1 MDPKVYLLA
10 KTMPVSEGIDSYLSE
25 QAIKDWIHQSKNAE
39 ELIEFSGRMCYQS
52 FEVGHNPN
60 ISMVRKDSSNYLN
73 NIIKSGHGSVLE
85 HGWMTFAIVGVSR
98 VFTHELVRHR
108 VGTAFSQESL
118 RYVRPKGRLDKIID
132 DDWNFLTEDERCK
145 LNDYLTAVENMY
157 EELAKKYIDDLP
169 KSEKNFD
176 LKKMRSSLFR
186 RILPIGIPT
195 SIVLS
200 ANLRT
205 LRHLLEMR
213 TARFAEIE
221 IRRVFNM
228 IGDICKI
235 EHPLTFQ
242 DYVIEEVN
250 GIGEW
255 TTPNRKI

>member
-25 QAIKDWIHQSKNAE
+25 QAIKDWIHQSQNAE

-60 ISMVRKDSSNYLN
+60 ISMVRKDSQKYLS
-73 NIIKSGHGSVLE
+73 NIIESGHGSVLE

-118 RYVRPKGRLDKIID
+118 RYVRPEGRLNKIID
-132 DDWNFLTEDERCK
+132 DDWSFISITETDEINNI
-145 LNDYLTAVENMY
+145 LHLIEEMY
-157 EELAKKYIDDLP
+157 DHLAKKYIDDLP

-176 LKKMRSSLFR
+176 LKKIRSSLFR

-195 SIVLS
+195 SIVFS

-228 IGDICKI
+228 IGEICKI

-242 DYVIEEVN
+242 DYTIEEVN